1 MKFSNGNKKSSTY
14 TQHDTDGN
22 IRMNLLFVLWT
33 RDGVFSLWGTAL
45 WGRAAD
51 TEQLGLVRSTLGWN
65 HCCTFSWGLQSGPS
79 ASGWARPSAAAAGW
93 PWAWCQSPFWQR
105 SDWSVA
111 PPGPWWSCGGANMT
125 TVRQLRLHQMRER
138 AFGRVIG
145 STEDV
150 FHPFFICMC
159 DCWLEKEKKANGVCL
174 ESFWWSSDI
183 MAQCVRYSLGVLLQ
197 GRVVHQGAE
206 LFGHPVLQLLKVTA
220 DIWEIGRLLCKASC
234 GQFQKHTKHHTFSS
248 HTTDCECCATA
259 VTVPWARA
267 STTAATKSVSFMA
280 AEWRGPAGHTVAL

>member
-22 IRMNLLFVLWT
+22 ICMNLLFVLWT

-111 PPGPWWSCGGANMT
+111 PPGPWWSCGGGKHDHSET
-125 TVRQLRLHQMRER
+125 TQ
-138 AFGRVIG
+138 
-145 STEDV
+145 T
-150 FHPFFICMC
+150 
-159 DCWLEKEKKANGVCL
+159 
-174 ESFWWSSDI
+174 SSDEI
-183 MAQCVRYSLGVLLQ
+183 EGVGSGHWFNRGRFPSLLYLHVWLLI
-197 GRVVHQGAE
+197 RKRKE
-206 LFGHPVLQLLKVTA
+206 
-220 DIWEIGRLLCKASC
+220 S
-234 GQFQKHTKHHTFSS
+234 
-248 HTTDCECCATA
+248 
-259 VTVPWARA
+259 
-267 STTAATKSVSFMA
+267 
-280 AEWRGPAGHTVAL
+280 